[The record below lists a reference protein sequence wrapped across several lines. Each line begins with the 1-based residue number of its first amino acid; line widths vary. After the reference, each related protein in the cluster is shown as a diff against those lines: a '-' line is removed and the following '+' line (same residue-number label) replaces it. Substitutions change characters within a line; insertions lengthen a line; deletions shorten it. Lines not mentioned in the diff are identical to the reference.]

1 MRIVQKRKVFCALM
15 LVGVLGIGTPFS
27 IYGEAPDY
35 SGEGQITAPEKTGEE
50 TPIDLSLIHI

>member
-27 IYGEAPDY
+27 IYGESPDY
-35 SGEGQITAPEKTGEE
+35 SGEG
-50 TPIDLSLIHI
+50 